1 MTIHDSNTRSD
12 SPSSSSSAKT
22 SPELTDPDER
32 PYDIV
37 IWGAT
42 GYTGR
47 LTAEHLARVH
57 GCGTTPGGL
66 RWAVAGRDRAKLL
79 RLRDFLETIAP
90 GARDLPLILAD
101 SHDADSLD
109 ALCRQ
114 TRVVCATVGPFALHG
129 AHLVAACV
137 RQRTHYCDTTGE
149 ASFIR
154 SMVDAHHEGARDAG
168 VRIVHCCGIDSVPSD
183 LGVLLLHDH
192 AQRHDLGR
200 LAEVRC
206 FVTRFAGGLSGG
218 TFASMLNL
226 WEVAAKDKQ
235 VRHVL
240 ADPYG
245 LNDEGHRQGSDRSER
260 PNVFYDPDADQWAG
274 MFLMAPINTRVV
286 RRSNQVQDYAYGQDF
301 RYGEHRGFGPGTR
314 GWLRAQKATA
324 SLAGFFLGAS
334 TPPTRWLLRKLL
346 PSPGQGPSAQDR
358 TAGRFRFEH
367 YATLVP
373 SAPSAGTKG
382 TAPQRLRAVVA
393 AQCDGYEA
401 TGIFAA
407 ESAVLLAR
415 PPADQPADPPADQL
429 ADQPPLP
436 DRFGVL
442 TPASGLGMPLIERL
456 RTQGIT
462 LSVDQYPMQQ

>member
-1 MTIHDSNTRSD
+1 MTIHDSTHDNTHDSTHDSNPRSD
-12 SPSSSSSAKT
+12 SP
-22 SPELTDPDER
+22 EVTDPDER

-37 IWGAT
+37 IWGAS

-57 GCGTTPGGL
+57 GCSTSPGDV
-66 RWAVAGRDRAKLL
+66 RWALAGRDRAKLV
-79 RLRDFLETIAP
+79 RLRDRLETIAP

-129 AHLVAACV
+129 AELVAACV

-154 SMVDAHHEGARDAG
+154 SMVDAHHEVARDAG
-168 VRIVHCCGIDSVPSD
+168 VRIVHCCGVDAVPSD

-235 VRHVL
+235 VRHAL

-286 RRSNQVQDYAYGQDF
+286 RRSNQVQDYAYGPDF
-301 RYGEHRGFGPGTR
+301 RYGEHRGFGPGAR

-334 TPPTRWLLRKLL
+334 TPPTRWLLGKLL
-346 PSPGQGPSAQDR
+346 PSPGQGPSQQERA
-358 TAGRFRFEH
+358 AGRFRFEH
-367 YATLVP
+367 YATTDP
-373 SAPSAGTKG
+373 TDGTGGIAPR
-382 TAPQRLRAVVA
+382 RLRAIVA

-415 PPADQPADPPADQL
+415 PPADQPADQPAD
-429 ADQPPLP
+429 PTTESTLP
-436 DRFGVL
+436 ARFGVL

-462 LSVDQYPMQQ
+462 LSVD

>member
-1 MTIHDSNTRSD
+1 MTIHDSNT
-12 SPSSSSSAKT
+12 PSN
-22 SPELTDPDER
+22 SPEITDPDQR

-37 IWGAT
+37 IWGAS
-42 GYTGR
+42 GYTGQ

-57 GCGTTPGGL
+57 GCGTSHGGL
-66 RWAVAGRDRAKLL
+66 RWALAGRDRAKLV
-79 RLRDFLETIAP
+79 RLKDHLVGLDP

-109 ALCRQ
+109 RLCRQ

-129 AHLVAACV
+129 AELVAACV

-154 SMVDAHHEGARDAG
+154 HMVDAHHVAAQAAG
-168 VRIVHCCGIDSVPSD
+168 VCIVHCCGVDSVPSD

-192 AQRHDLGR
+192 VKRHDLGS

-206 FVTRFAGGLSGG
+206 YVTRFVGGLSGG

-226 WEVAAKDKQ
+226 WEVAARDKQ
-235 VRHVL
+235 VRRDL

-245 LNDEGHRQGSDRSER
+245 LNDEGQRQGPDRSER
-260 PNVFYDPDADQWAG
+260 PNVFHDPEADQWAG
-274 MFLMAPINTRVV
+274 LFLMAPINTRIV
-286 RRSNQVQDYAYGQDF
+286 RRSNQVQDFAYGPDF

-314 GWLRAQKATA
+314 GWLRAQRETVG
-324 SLAGFFLGAS
+324 LAGFFLGAS
-334 TPPTRWLLRKLL
+334 TPPTRWLLRKFL
-346 PSPGQGPSAQDR
+346 PTPGQGPSAQDR
-358 TAGRFRFEH
+358 ATGRFRFEH
-367 YATLVP
+367 YATTSP
-373 SAPSAGTKG
+373 TKG
-382 TAPQRLRAVVA
+382 AAPRRLRAVVA
-393 AQCDGYEA
+393 AQCDAYEA

-407 ESAVLLAR
+407 ESALLLAR
-415 PPADQPADPPADQL
+415 PPAASGPAESPVDPSA
-429 ADQPPLP
+429 LP
-436 DRFGVL
+436 GRTGVL

-462 LSVDQYPMQQ
+462 LSVD